1 MNFASAFR
9 FSSSLVAVL
18 DAGDGRIV
26 DVNPAF
32 EHELGYPREAMLGRS
47 TLDIDFWPH
56 PQTRAAIWAHLRSE
70 RRVCGERVIFRN
82 LAGQE
87 FAANLYCEFFEYE
100 GRRLVLSVF
109 QRLSPATAHDAPGD
123 ADPGS
128 YRALF
133 LASAEGFYRSLPEG
147 GLIDVNPA
155 LARIFG
161 YESPAQMLREAHG
174 RRASDLYADADV
186 AVSLIE
192 RLHTDGHFENQRAQ
206 VRQRDGSLVWVSE
219 NSRGVRDE
227 GGRLLFYEG
236 SMMDI
241 GAQVEAEAR
250 LRQSETMY
258 RTLVD
263 SSHDGVFLIRH
274 DGTIGFINEAMAQ
287 TLGYRAEELIGT
299 SYLKLIA
306 PEALAEQMV
315 RRNERAGGSYAVQT
329 YDTIMVRKDGSRRLL
344 HVHAGAVDYDGEV
357 ASTGTARDVTEEH
370 RQRQALEWAERT
382 YRELFQNAVSG
393 MFRSHLDG
401 RIVAANDAF
410 AHILGYADT
419 AELLESGRGIGDF
432 YANPDSRKYVLAQL
446 AASRE
451 PVTFEFD
458 ARRKDGTLVPTE
470 VRAQAIRDN
479 EGRILWTEGSAQD
492 IGARRRAE
500 IALKESEARYRT
512 LVEHS
517 QVGVYMMLGDHYTYV
532 NQAFAAMF
540 GYREEELIGADFRQ
554 LVPPESR
561 EHQED
566 RYRRRSEGEPSGG
579 DYCIVLMRKDGV
591 RIQVVVSAG
600 HVEMNGKLYT
610 SGTIRDVTA
619 QLRVQR
625 ELEYNASHDQLT
637 GLPNRVFFERQLE
650 QAIAHAQ
657 ASGDYHY
664 AVLFLDLDGFKLVND
679 SLGHA
684 CGDDLLTQIA
694 ECLRA
699 NLGNQCLVARYG
711 GDEFTLL
718 PHGACPRG
726 RAEQMAQR
734 VLALLAGSFEV
745 RGHRVF
751 SGASLGVV
759 LGRAEYQS
767 PDQLLRDADT
777 AMYRAKA
784 GGKSA
789 YVIFDDAMHAAARAR
804 LKLETDL
811 RFALERGEFRIFH
824 QPIVDLRNGRVQGFE
839 ALIRWQHP
847 QRGLLLPADFLDVAN
862 ETGTLVALDWWV
874 LEQVC
879 QNQMHWQRR
888 LPAHARLRASVNV
901 DDRQFADPNL
911 VEHLRGVLRRT
922 GADPSTLALEITETV
937 FRRGRDEAAQTLY
950 GLKQLGV
957 SLVVDDFGTGYSSL
971 DSFAA
976 SPFDALKI
984 DRSFIRDM
992 ATNFRH
998 RAIVRTIA
1006 AFAEDMHLDLIA
1018 EGVET
1023 AEQAALLRDLG
1034 CTVAQ
1039 GFLYAP
1045 ALPHGEF
1052 ETLLER
1058 GFAHHPDSSPSA
1070 VA

>member
-32 EHELGYPREAMLGRS
+32 ERELGYLREAMLGRS
-47 TLDIDFWPH
+47 TLEIDFWPH

-70 RRVCGERVIFRN
+70 YRVCGERVVFRN
-82 LAGQE
+82 PAGSE
-87 FAANLYCEFFEYE
+87 FAADLYCEFFEHE
-100 GRRLVLSVF
+100 GRRLVLAVF
-109 QRLSPATAHDAPGD
+109 QRVTPAGTQDVPGD

-133 LASAEGFYRSLPEG
+133 MASAEGLYRSLPDG
-147 GLIDVNPA
+147 GWIDVNPA

-161 YESPAQMLREAHG
+161 YETPAQMLKETHG
-174 RRASDLYADADV
+174 RLASGLYADAAV
-186 AVSLIE
+186 AARLIE
-192 RLHTDGHFENQRAQ
+192 RLGTDGHFENQRAR
-206 VRQRDGSLVWVSE
+206 VRRRDGSTAWISE
-219 NSRGVRDE
+219 SSRSVHDTE
-227 GGRLLFYEG
+227 GHLLFYEG
-236 SMMDI
+236 SIMDI
-241 GAQVEAEAR
+241 GAQVEAETR

-263 SSHDGVFLIRH
+263 SSHDGVFLIHH
-274 DGTIGFINEAMAQ
+274 DGTIGFVNEAMAQ
-287 TLGYRAEELIGT
+287 TLGYRAEELIGA

-315 RRNERAGGSYAVQT
+315 RRNERAGGSHAVQI
-329 YDTIMVRKDGSRRLL
+329 YDTVMIRKDGTRRLL
-344 HVHAGAVDYDGEV
+344 HVHAGAVDYEGEV

-370 RQRQALEWAERT
+370 SQREALEWAERT

-393 MFRSHLDG
+393 MFRSQLDG

-410 AHILGYADT
+410 ARILGYADA
-419 AELLESGRGIGDF
+419 AELLASGRSIGDC

-458 ARRKDGTLVPTE
+458 ARRKDGSIIPTE
-470 VRAQAIRDN
+470 VRAQAIRDS
-479 EGRILWTEGSAQD
+479 EGRILWTEGSVQD

-500 IALKESEARYRT
+500 VALKESEARYRT

-517 QVGVYMMLGDHYTYV
+517 QVGVYMMLGDRYTYV

-540 GYREEELIGADFRQ
+540 GYREDELIGADFRV
-554 LVPPESR
+554 LVPPESHD
-561 EHQED
+561 HQED
-566 RYRRRSEGEPSGG
+566 RYRRRQRGEPSSG
-579 DYCIVLMRKDGV
+579 DYCIVLMRKDGT

-600 HVEMNGKLYT
+600 HVEMGGKSYT

-625 ELEYNASHDQLT
+625 ELEHNAAHDPLT

-650 QAIAHAQ
+650 QAIGHAQ

-684 CGDDLLTQIA
+684 CGDELLVQIA
-694 ECLRA
+694 DTLRA
-699 NLGNQCLVARYG
+699 NLGGHCLVARYG
-711 GDEFTLL
+711 GDEFALL
-718 PHGACPRG
+718 PRGACPRG
-726 RAEQMAQR
+726 RAAQLAQR
-734 VLALLAGSFEV
+734 VLALLANSFEV

-751 SGASLGVV
+751 SGASVGVV
-759 LGRAEYQS
+759 LGRAEYHT
-767 PDQLLRDADT
+767 PDHLLRDADT

-784 GGKSA
+784 GGKST
-789 YVIFDDAMHAAARAR
+789 YVVFDDAMHAAARAR

-824 QPIVDLRNGRVQGFE
+824 QPIVDLRDGRVLGFE
-839 ALIRWQHP
+839 ALVRWQHP
-847 QRGLLLPADFLDVAN
+847 QRGLLLPDDFLGVAG
-862 ETGTLVALDWWV
+862 EAGTLAALDWWV

-879 QNQMHWQRR
+879 QNLLRWQRR
-888 LPAHARLRASVNV
+888 LPAQARLRASVNV

-911 VEHLRGVLRRT
+911 IEYLRSVLRRT
-922 GADPSTLALEITETV
+922 GVDPATLALEITETV
-937 FRRGRDEAAQTLY
+937 FRRGSEEAAQTLRD
-950 GLKQLGV
+950 LKQLGV
-957 SLVVDDFGTGYSSL
+957 ALVVDDFGTGYSSL

-998 RAIVRTIA
+998 RAIVRTVTG
-1006 AFAEDMHLDLIA
+1006 FAEDLRLDLIA

-1023 AEQAALLRDLG
+1023 IEQATLLRDLG
-1034 CTVAQ
+1034 CTLAQ

-1045 ALPHGEF
+1045 ALPQNEF
-1052 ETLLER
+1052 EALLER
-1058 GFAHHPDSSPSA
+1058 GFAQQPDSSPSA

>member
-1 MNFASAFR
+1 MNLASEFR

-32 EHELGYPREAMLGRS
+32 ERELGYRREAMLGRS
-47 TLDIDFWPH
+47 TLEIDFWPH
-56 PQTRAAIWAHLRSE
+56 PQARAAIWAHLRSE
-70 RRVCGERVIFRN
+70 RRVCGERVVFRN
-82 LAGQE
+82 LVGSE
-87 FAANLYCEFFEYE
+87 FAANLYCEFFEHE
-100 GRRLVLSVF
+100 GRRLVLAVF
-109 QRLSPATAHDAPGD
+109 QRLAPAAAQDAPVEV
-123 ADPGS
+123 DPGS
-128 YRALF
+128 YQALF
-133 LASAEGFYRSLPEG
+133 MASAEGLYRSLPDG
-147 GLIDVNPA
+147 GWIDVNPA

-161 YESPAQMLREAHG
+161 YDSPAQMLKETQG
-174 RRASDLYADADV
+174 QLASELYADP
-186 AVSLIE
+186 AVSTALAE
-192 RLHTDGHFENQRAQ
+192 RMRSAGHFENQRAQ
-206 VRQRDGSLVWVSE
+206 VRRRDGSTVWISE
-219 NSRGVRDE
+219 SSRSVRDAE
-227 GGRLLFYEG
+227 GHLLFYEG
-236 SMMDI
+236 SVLDI

-258 RTLVD
+258 RILVD

-287 TLGYRAEELIGT
+287 TLGYCADELIGT
-299 SYLKLIA
+299 NYLKLIA
-306 PEALAEQMV
+306 PEALAEQTI

-329 YDTIMVRKDGSRRLL
+329 YDTVMIRKDGTRRLL
-344 HVHAGAVDYDGEV
+344 HVHAGAVDYEGEV

-370 RQRQALEWAERT
+370 RQREALEWAERT

-393 MFRSHLDG
+393 MFRSQLDG

-410 AHILGYADT
+410 ARILGYAD
-419 AELLESGRGIGDF
+419 ASELLESGRRIGDF
-432 YANPDSRKYVLAQL
+432 YANPDSRNEVLAQL

-458 ARRKDGTLVPTE
+458 ARRKDGSLVPAE
-470 VRAQAIRDN
+470 VRAQAIRDS

-500 IALKESEARYRT
+500 VALKESEARYRT

-517 QVGVYMMLGDHYTYV
+517 QVGVYMMLEDHYTYV

-540 GYREEELIGADFRQ
+540 GYREDELIGADFRL

-561 EHQED
+561 DHQED
-566 RYRRRSEGEPSGG
+566 RYRRRREGEPSDG
-579 DYCIVLMRKDGV
+579 DYCIVLLRKDGV

-600 HVEMNGKLYT
+600 HVEMNGKRYT

-625 ELEYNASHDQLT
+625 ELEHNASHDQLT

-650 QAIAHAQ
+650 QAIGHAQ

-699 NLGNQCLVARYG
+699 DLGGHCLVARYG

-726 RAEQMAQR
+726 RAEQLAQR

-751 SGASLGVV
+751 SGASVGVV

-839 ALIRWQHP
+839 ALVRWQHP
-847 QRGLLLPADFLDVAN
+847 QRGLLLPGDFLDVAD

-879 QNQMHWQRR
+879 ANLLRWQRR

-911 VEHLRGVLRRT
+911 VEHLRAVLRRT
-922 GADPSTLALEITETV
+922 GVDPSTLALEITETV
-937 FRRGRDEAAQTLY
+937 FRRGSDEAAHRLREI
-950 GLKQLGV
+950 KQLGV

-992 ATNFRH
+992 VTNFRH
-998 RAIVRTIA
+998 RAIVRTIT
-1006 AFAEDMHLDLIA
+1006 AFAEDLRLDLIA
-1018 EGVET
+1018 EGVENLD
-1023 AEQAALLRDLG
+1023 QAGLLRDLG

-1045 ALPHGEF
+1045 ALPQDEF
-1052 ETLLER
+1052 ESVLER
-1058 GFAHHPDSSPSA
+1058 GFARQPDSSSSA